1 MSEATSLPE
10 KKKRKENQ
18 DLESKDSKPKD
29 LTSKD
34 SKSKDLESRE
44 SCWNIMNFFK
54 LLEEMETKK
63 ISEKSGKS
71 NCKGPVGSR
80 IEYSYH
86 IKINDPARREEMP
99 RKPVS

>member
-1 MSEATSLPE
+1 LSEATSLPE

-18 DLESKDSKPKD
+18 NPESKDSKPKD
-29 LTSKD
+29 LKSKD

>member
-18 DLESKDSKPKD
+18 NPESKDLEFKDSK
-29 LTSKD
+29 SKD